1 MIVGSVL
8 GNTPIPRA
16 RVEGRSV
23 TLRGKVQAFKNARDV
38 VDVAS
43 HKTRR
48 WGSRA
53 LNGQPC
59 LDLGEDDRGVSLR

>member
-1 MIVGSVL
+1 MGSVL
-8 GNTPIPRA
+8 GNTPIPTA
-16 RVEGRSV
+16 RVEGHSV
-23 TLRGKVQAFKNARDV
+23 ALREKFQAFKNARDV

-43 HKTRR
+43 RKTRR

-53 LNGQPC
+53 QNGRPC

>member
-1 MIVGSVL
+1 MGPVL
-8 GNTPIPRA
+8 GNTAIPRA

-23 TLRGKVQAFKNARDV
+23 TLREKFRHSKDAHDM

-53 LNGQPC
+53 LNGRPC